1 MPRSNEKVATTVH
14 RYKLEDIFLWI
25 VRNAFL
31 LILALLA
38 GMALGY
44 LVNEAMPTTYQSKSR
59 FLVEELPFGPGGSK
73 RESTDAETERALVQT
88 FIQGVPSREM
98 RQAVAKRLGIT
109 PSQIS
114 FVDVERPLSLGSSQK
129 RANIRVESARNSRIG
144 TVVVNS
150 QDPTFAAEV
159 ANAVLDE
166 LLSYN
171 MIGGKLK
178 YLKSALEFAKNRADS
193 LVKPL
198 LELSQERV
206 RLERENAEL
215 AAFVKQGFP
224 LHSYPAFANDATL
237 NNLKTQLM
245 LIQSQYDSIAA
256 SATRGPQLEGKRSEL
271 NALRQQI
278 NRHAQSLAAALKTQL
293 EIIETQENNVRK
305 EQQAAQEEIQRIE
318 ALSARLIG
326 GFGNLSALPSLMQGD
341 LGAIP
346 DNSSNVIVIIDKA
359 SPQNRPVSP
368 KLWLNLFLGGFFG
381 MAIGVGIAVVRTQL
395 DKKLVS
401 LESVERLTGLPCL
414 ALLPLPNTPKKI
426 ATRNSL
432 GISFLRS
439 RLLGEKSDR
448 GQIIGFTPAKSNQDS
463 SRLVADLAIL
473 LAQAE
478 KRTLIVDLH
487 FTAPRQAQLLGID
500 DCRGLNE
507 WLVSDH
513 PLADYINY
521 STICEL
527 AVLHPG
533 KVNTEIDDLL
543 SRRSFPNELSKLLDK
558 WDFILIDSPCILTD
572 WSLLLSLPAHSP
584 LIITA
589 NYKVT
594 TSVHVSR
601 CASHARRPQWDI
613 WGVVLCNCPG
623 KVLKKL
629 QA

>member
-1 MPRSNEKVATTVH
+1 MPRSSESKVGTVH

-25 VRNAFL
+25 VRNA
-31 LILALLA
+31 LILVLAPLA
-38 GMALGY
+38 GLALGY
-44 LVNEAMPTTYQSKSR
+44 LVNEAMPTTYQAKSR
-59 FLVEELPFGPGGSK
+59 FLVEELPFGPGSK
-73 RESTDAETERALVQT
+73 RENTDAETERALVQT
-88 FIQGVPSREM
+88 FILGIPSREM
-98 RQAVAKRLGIT
+98 RQAVAKQLNIT

-114 FVDVERPLSLGSSQK
+114 FVDVERPLSLNSSQK
-129 RANIRVESARNSRIG
+129 RANIRIESARNSRIG

-150 QDPTFAAEV
+150 QDPTFASEV
-159 ANAVLDE
+159 ANAVLEE
-166 LLSYN
+166 LLSFN
-171 MIGGKLK
+171 VIGGKLK

-198 LELSQERV
+198 LELTQERV
-206 RLERENAEL
+206 RLERENSEL
-215 AAFVKQGFP
+215 AAFVKRGYP
-224 LHSYPAFANDATL
+224 LHSYSSFANDATL

-245 LIQSQYDSIAA
+245 LIQSQYDSIAS

-278 NRHAQSLAAALKTQL
+278 ARHSQSLAAALRTQL
-293 EIIETQENNVRK
+293 EITETQEKNTRK
-305 EQQAAQEEIQRIE
+305 AQEEAQQEIHRIE
-318 ALSARLIG
+318 ALSARLVSS
-326 GFGNLSALPSLMQGD
+326 FGNLSALPELTQGD

-346 DNSSNVIVIIDKA
+346 DNSSNVIVVMDKA

-368 KLWLNLFLGGFFG
+368 KLWLNLFLGSFFG
-381 MAIGVGIAVVRTQL
+381 LAIGVGIAVVRTQL

-414 ALLPLPNTPKKI
+414 ALLPLPNTPKAI
-426 ATRNSL
+426 ASRNSL

-439 RLLGEKSDR
+439 RLLGEKSEK
-448 GQIIGFTPAKSNQDS
+448 GQIIGFTPSKSNQDS
-463 SRLVADLAIL
+463 SRLVADLAVL

-487 FTAPRQAQLLGID
+487 FSAPRQAELLGID

-507 WLVSDH
+507 WLVSDQS
-513 PLADYINY
+513 LADYINY

-533 KVNTEIDDLL
+533 KGNSEIDDLL
-543 SRRSFPNELSKLLDK
+543 SRRSFPNELAKLLDS

-572 WSLLLSLPAHSP
+572 WNLLLSLPAHSP

-594 TSVHVSR
+594 TATNVNR
-601 CASHARRPQWDI
+601 CASHARRPQWDL
-613 WGVVLCNCPG
+613 WGVVLCNCPA
-623 KVLKKL
+623 KVLKRL